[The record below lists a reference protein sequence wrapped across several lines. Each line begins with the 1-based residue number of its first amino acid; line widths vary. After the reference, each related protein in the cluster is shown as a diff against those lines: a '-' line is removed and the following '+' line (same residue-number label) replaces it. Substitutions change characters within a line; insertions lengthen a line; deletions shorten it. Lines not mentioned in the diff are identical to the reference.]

1 MNGKRDF
8 FVVLRRYDEST
19 VAGELTRHDHAEVL
33 EIATDR
39 FADNFSGETWPTQRP
54 AE

>member
-1 MNGKRDF
+1 MNRKRDLI
-8 FVVLRRYDEST
+8 VVLGDYAQYT
-19 VAGELTRHDHAEVL
+19 AAGELTRHGHAEVL
-33 EIATDR
+33 EIASDR